1 MLLQLGQ
8 QYVWLGCG
16 YSLRQFRLLAPAP
29 SALRATLSGFE
40 VAVIA
45 CENRRQNVCSLPFGV
60 DLDLSEAGIKA
71 LSYLVSPV
79 YWSIVRASGPPNLDR
94 S

>member
-1 MLLQLGQ
+1 M
-8 QYVWLGCG
+8 
-16 YSLRQFRLLAPAP
+16 
-29 SALRATLSGFE
+29 
-40 VAVIA
+40 IA